1 MEPRLNPNPKEKASG
16 SLRHFATVKDFEWHL
31 SYCCIDH
38 VEFVTQVSAAG
49 SHRASDRQDTS
60 RYVLLPTDD
69 LCRRHR
75 LSERRG
81 MIIGLHDSH
90 LYSVSRLTTFSR
102 RAYAFA
108 GVNLHK
114 RHSVCDSF
122 SGINFRTDTIFYL
135 MPQYALIVV
144 HYNR

>member
-1 MEPRLNPNPKEKASG
+1 MEPRLNPNPKEKASE
-16 SLRHFATVKDFEWHL
+16 SLRHFAQLNTSSDIL

-38 VEFVTQVSAAG
+38 VEFVTQVSAAS
-49 SHRASDRQDTS
+49 SHRASDRQDTR
-60 RYVLLPTDD
+60 RYVLLPADD
-69 LCRRHR
+69 LCRRYR

-81 MIIGLHDSH
+81 TNTTHTC
-90 LYSVSRLTTFSR
+90 SVSCLTTFSR

-108 GVNLHK
+108 GVDLHK